1 MNKGERDA
9 YVLNVI
15 MLATVVG
22 QRAAA
27 RQTGHP
33 EATVQTWCN
42 RYQKIHGPIKWPLA
56 GKPLYAGTG
65 QDPITALNDEIK
77 RRGDATR
84 LQLAIAADNA
94 SSRFAEMP
102 PAALCDRDT
111 AQALESTSRTGD
123 RTHGWSAERAKAPVV
138 QIANITVPTADDMQR
153 DKDTDAKLDRITALL
168 ASGTLP
174 SLKEGT

>member
-9 YVLNVI
+9 MRI
-15 MLATVVG
+15 QAIALAQLVG

-27 RQTGHP
+27 RQLGVNEDTLCGWVFRFQKVNGKLPHI
-33 EATVQTWCN
+33 TQTARPMQGN
-42 RYQKIHGPIKWPLA
+42 PTSDIVMQ
-56 GKPLYAGTG
+56 
-65 QDPITALNDEIK
+65 ALNDAINA
-77 RRGDATR
+77 RGHATR

-94 SSRFAEMP
+94 SAEFAAMP
-102 PAALCDRDT
+102 PKALIDRDT

-138 QIANITVPTADDMQR
+138 QIANITVPTPDQMQA

-168 ASGTLP
+168 QSKDQ
-174 SLKEGT
+174 S